1 MTTLENKIL
10 DLGRVVLVASVIL
23 GFSDSCIAQTFS
35 SLSQHQQEAL
45 RQMVE
50 PPELAERRGPYST
63 PMYYLMH
70 RGYEY
75 EGDLDFK
82 QEDRTYDKTKPGPDY
97 GSWVLDRNRP
107 DWQEAMIK
115 DWAALG
121 LNNTHLNI
129 YPVNDSFV
137 LDDDYVQS
145 LRDYVS
151 LSQKYGLKVG
161 VRLDAIGGYASWP
174 VHPGNPDNVID
185 EYLVY
190 VHQIAELLKG
200 QTAYYV
206 LGDELYLDEPYE
218 KGRPETTWT
227 PEDYVGYFKR
237 VSETIKSVDPEA
249 IVSMYGAES
258 GKWRDVL
265 KLIEMGY
272 AELGDGV
279 ALNHYSYKTA
289 IELYDQVRAVAPQMK
304 FYSNGVGYCS
314 TATAQPRFP
323 EGDPYS
329 AHPTEEAHAASV
341 AKQVFGW
348 WDVGADTV
356 PYYITLRNWEIRG
369 RVYPRWFGFF
379 GIQDFVVGEDD
390 KMTVRHYPGWYAYQT
405 IAQTFYNRDEL
416 TEPDFTVETD
426 EEVDFQ
432 RAYVRKFKGGRELL
446 LVIWHDTGAID
457 TTLTLNTDTFK
468 HPVSISL
475 FDYQDWADLPHDTE
489 DSTVRIP
496 LSLSGKPT
504 IIRLF
509 EINNQ

>member
-1 MTTLENKIL
+1 MSLSHQIMGMGRIVLTASIF
-10 DLGRVVLVASVIL
+10 LGTFAPCTAQS
-23 GFSDSCIAQTFS
+23 FSDLPQD
-35 SLSQHQQEAL
+35 QQDAL

-50 PPELAERRGPYST
+50 PPALARRQGPYST

-75 EGDLDFK
+75 RGDLDLK
-82 QEDRTYDKTKPGPDY
+82 QEDRTYDKTKPGVDH
-97 GSWVLDRNRP
+97 GSWSLDRNRP

-115 DWAALG
+115 DWAKLG

-129 YPVNDSFV
+129 YPVNDSFE
-137 LDDDYVQS
+137 LEDDYVQS

-151 LSQKYGLKVG
+151 LSQKYGMKVG
-161 VRLDAIGGYASWP
+161 VRLDAIGGYPAWP

-190 VHQIAELLKG
+190 VRQIAELLKG

-206 LGDELYLDEPYE
+206 LGDELYLDDPYE
-218 KGRPETTWT
+218 KDRPETAWT

-237 VSETIKSVDPEA
+237 VSETIKSVDSEA

-258 GKWRDVL
+258 GRWRDVL
-265 KLIEMGY
+265 KLIDKGY
-272 AELGDGV
+272 TEHGDGV

-289 IELYDQVRAVAPQMK
+289 VELYDQVRAVAPQMK

-314 TATAQPRFP
+314 TATAQPRYP

-329 AHPTEEAHAASV
+329 AHPTEEAHAAAV

-416 TEPDFTVETD
+416 IEPVFAVETD
-426 EEVDFQ
+426 GEIDF
-432 RAYVRKFKGGRELL
+432 RRVFIRECEGGREIL
-446 LVIWHDTGAID
+446 LVLWHNAGTID

-468 HPVSISL
+468 YPVRVNL
-475 FDYQDWADLPHDTE
+475 LDYKDWIDLPHDTG
-489 DSTVRIP
+489 DGVMRIP
-496 LSLSGKPT
+496 LTLSGEPT

-509 EINNQ
+509 ETNNQ